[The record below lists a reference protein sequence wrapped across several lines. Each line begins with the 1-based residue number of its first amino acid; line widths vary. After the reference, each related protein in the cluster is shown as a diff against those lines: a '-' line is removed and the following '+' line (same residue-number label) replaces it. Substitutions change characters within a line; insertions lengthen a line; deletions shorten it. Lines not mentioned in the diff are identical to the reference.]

1 MSNPIDYKSMPFKE
15 LTVHLNAMFDRL
27 EALYQENPILGQ
39 IIQIRMALTAM
50 PIPVEYVTN
59 IEELALVCDK
69 LQRREYMLT
78 TSRESALVVLSPDRI
93 YKVPYYTAYYVA
105 EKRGGIEALKDEV
118 VRVNEIAVDFPQG
131 GNGVYGV
138 ASGAW
143 QSPAI
148 LGRPV
153 GTPPDMFKQQPELSQ
168 APHRRPFLDFSVKP
182 PQPQP
187 LHSWLQSPPARGQ
200 CYKPLKAQLDPS
212 DSIDNA
218 PAQSP
223 TDISDEPGDED
234 SVKLTELVTVEVKG
248 VDELVMVE
256 VKGID
261 SEGWKYLTYCD
272 DDQEALKLLNEW
284 KQLSPTELMRQVVLR
299 NAEQSK
305 MFRAISLAG

>member
-27 EALYQENPILGQ
+27 EGLYQGTSIQSRIGQ
-39 IIQIRMALTAM
+39 IRTTLTRLSV
-50 PIPVEYVTN
+50 PVEYVTN
-59 IEELALVCDK
+59 MEELDLVYDK
-69 LQRREYMLT
+69 LQRREYLLT

-93 YKVPYYTAYYVA
+93 YKVPYYTAYHVA
-105 EKRGGIEALKDEV
+105 EKQAGIEVLKDKV
-118 VRVNEIAVDFPQG
+118 VLVNEIAVDFPQG
-131 GNGVYGV
+131 GNGMYGV

-143 QSPAI
+143 QSP
-148 LGRPV
+148 GPTHWGGPV
-153 GTPPDMFKQQPELSQ
+153 GAPPGVFKRHSEPSQ
-168 APHRRPFLDFSVKP
+168 APHRRPFLDFSAP
-182 PQPQP
+182 SPQPQP
-187 LHSWLQSPPARGQ
+187 LHSWLR
-200 CYKPLKAQLDPS
+200 YKPLKVQLDPS

-248 VDELVMVE
+248 TDELVMVE

-261 SEGWKYLTYCD
+261 PEGWKYLTYCD

-305 MFRAISLAG
+305 TFRAISPAG